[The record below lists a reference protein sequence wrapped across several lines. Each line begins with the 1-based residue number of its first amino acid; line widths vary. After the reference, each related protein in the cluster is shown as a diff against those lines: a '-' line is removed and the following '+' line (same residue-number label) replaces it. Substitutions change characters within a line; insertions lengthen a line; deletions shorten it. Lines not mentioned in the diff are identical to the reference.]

1 MIRRATEGDVARII
15 AIAHAAFIKYVPR
28 IGRDPP
34 PMLADF
40 SAEIAAGHVAMM
52 EAAGAIEGPST
63 ASIGDFV
70 VLSRFNQNTLSGIQ
84 IIGRKPHASTG
95 LHGWIAF
102 KNKAIRERSDLPHQ
116 PSLQSI

>member
-1 MIRRATEGDVARII
+1 MKKLFLGSVALV
-15 AIAHAAFIKYVPR
+15 ALGTSAFAAEMAV
-28 IGRDPP
+28 PP
-34 PMLADF
+34 PPPAPGYTWSGCYIGA
-40 SAEIAAGHVAMM
+40 SAGT
-52 EAAGAIEGPST
+52 S
-63 ASIGDFV
+63 
-70 VLSRFNQNTLSGIQ
+70 FNQNTLSGIQ